1 VDSRFRQVAL
11 SGEAAPEGLI
21 VAASADGGIDPIKQF
36 VVKSFGPKIQ
46 VFGNDISFTNVSLF
60 MVIVLGLIWLVMVH
74 GTSKRSVVP
83 GRLQAAAEMLYEFM
97 ADTVRSTTGKE
108 GLKFLPLVFSLF
120 IFVLFCNLIGL
131 IPGTYTVTSQIVVTF
146 VFAMIVIGTV
156 LIYGIVKHG
165 THFFGLFVPSGVPGW
180 LLPFITLI
188 EVISFISRPISLS
201 MRLFANMLAGHI
213 ALKVFAGF
221 IIMMLSAGGAAL
233 VLTPLPLAM
242 IVALYALELLVAC
255 LQAFVFS
262 ILTCIYL
269 NDALHPG
276 H

>member
-1 VDSRFRQVAL
+1 LAK
-11 SGEAAPEGLI
+11 
-21 VAASADGGIDPIKQF
+21 ASGGIDPIHQF
-36 VVKSFGPKIQ
+36 EISRIGPKLS
-46 VFGNDISFTNVSLF
+46 VFGNDFSLTNSALF
-60 MVIVLGLIWLVMVH
+60 MLVAVGIIYAIMIY
-74 GTSKRSVVP
+74 GTRLKSVVP
-83 GRLQAAAEMLYEFM
+83 GRLQSAAEMLYEFVS
-97 ADTVRSTTGKE
+97 DTVRSTTGKD
-108 GLKFLPLVFSLF
+108 GMKFLPLVFSLF
-120 IFVLFCNLIGL
+120 IFVLICNLVGL
-131 IPGTYTVTSQIVVTF
+131 IPGTFTVTSHIIVTF
-146 VFAMIVIGTV
+146 MFAMLVISTV
-156 LIYGIVKHG
+156 IIYGFIAHG
-165 THFFGLFVPSGVPGW
+165 THFFGLFVPSGVPAL
-180 LLPFITLI
+180 LLPFIVLI

-221 IIMMLSAGGAAL
+221 IVLMTTAGGFAL
-233 VLTPLPLAM
+233 VLTPLPLMM